1 MQLSKIFIYPLVFF
15 ALILNSAFAQKLIC
29 QFDDPA
35 RSPRERH
42 TDMEW
47 LEATLHFKPE
57 EGKVLGEVTHKFRWI
72 RSGFDTLFLDA
83 PGINIISVLHQGR
96 ALKYYT
102 NNDGVVLKFPVPSE
116 SGRQEQVTLKYEAK
130 PRKGIYFIGWDNPNP
145 KVRRQIWT
153 QGQGT
158 DNRFWLPMYDEMNDK
173 IKTRLRIY
181 FDSAYTVLSNGVLI
195 NKQPQRDGTQLWE
208 YVMEKPHAP
217 YLIMLGIGKYEIRHQ
232 KAASGVPL
240 ALYMYPDRMADFE
253 TTYHKNREIFD
264 FLEQEIGIP
273 YPWPS
278 YAQIPVQE
286 YIYGA
291 MENTTATVFGD
302 FFIVD
307 ERAFHD
313 RNYIA
318 VNAHELA
325 HQWFGDLVTARSARH
340 HWLQESFATYYNWLY
355 EREYFGQDHYDWN
368 RRQAQISAF
377 NESKKNT
384 LPIAHSKA
392 GSTRHYP
399 KGAFVLHMLSGYVG
413 RENYRRAIQRYLQTH
428 AFENVTS
435 DDLLKAFHDELG
447 IGLEWFWDQWI
458 YGGGEPELEV
468 LETID
473 SKEHQLLLT
482 LRQKQQGEGI
492 ARPFKLPLEIDLHY
506 SDGSYETKSY
516 FLDTLEAVLS
526 LPFKKGTKL
535 SFTVVDPGNQILRV
549 LHHEKS
555 VEALQAQVLRGRYML
570 DRYDALTGLRE
581 KTFTGKKE
589 LLKQV
594 YTRETFWAIKGEAL
608 RQLMKEFGK
617 DKDVRA
623 LWLQALTDKDNN
635 LRKEAIVALETSRES
650 DLTAEL
656 LRVTDLKDASY
667 GLLESTLRY
676 LSQEDPEKANSFIA
690 KITPLIYHP
699 SANSLRV
706 TVYEV
711 SAKINPSVSQAF
723 TDSIIHLASP
733 DYEFRTRTA
742 AFQALGRLKHYGDKA
757 LEYALQAY
765 FSPNQRLASAARQYL
780 KEGRKENHFE
790 ENLLLKKAAAFPD
803 FKEKNVLI
811 KELTDPLLERK

>member
-1 MQLSKIFIYPLVFF
+1 MT
-15 ALILNSAFAQKLIC
+15 AFSQKLIC

-47 LEATLHFKPE
+47 LEATLRFKPE
-57 EGKVLGEVTHKFRWI
+57 EGKVLGEVTHTFRWI

-83 PGINIISVLHQGR
+83 PGINIISVLHQGKP
-96 ALKYYT
+96 LKYYT
-102 NNDGVVLKFPVPSE
+102 NNDGVVLKFPIPSE
-116 SGRQEQVTLKYEAK
+116 TGRQEKVTLTYEAK

-145 KVRRQIWT
+145 KIRRQIWT

-158 DNRFWLPMYDEMNDK
+158 DNRYWLPMYDEMNDK

-181 FDSAYTVLSNGVLI
+181 FDSTYSVLSNGVLI
-195 NKQPQRDGTQLWE
+195 SKKPELDGTQLWE

-217 YLIMLGIGKYEIRHQ
+217 YLIMLGIGKYKIRHQ
-232 KAASGVPL
+232 KAASGISL
-240 ALYMYPDRMADFE
+240 SLYMYPERMADFE
-253 TTYHKNREIFD
+253 TTYSQNKEIFD

-368 RRQAQISAF
+368 RRQAQTSAL
-377 NESKKNT
+377 NESKKNA

-399 KGAFVLHMLSGYVG
+399 KGAFVLHMLSSYVG
-413 RENYRRAIQRYLQTH
+413 RDNYRRAIQRYLQTH
-428 AFENVTS
+428 AYENVTS

-447 IGLEWFWDQWI
+447 IGLEWFWDQWV
-458 YGGGEPELEV
+458 YGGGEPELEIQEN
-468 LETID
+468 LD
-473 SKEHQLLLT
+473 LKEQRLLLV
-482 LRQKQQGEGI
+482 LRQKQLGEGI

-506 SDGSYETKSY
+506 SDGSYETRSY
-516 FLDTLEAVLS
+516 FMDTLENVLS
-526 LPFKKGTKL
+526 LPLKRGTKL
-535 SFTVVDPGNQILRV
+535 SFVVVDPGNQIIRE

-555 VEALQAQVLRGRYML
+555 VEALQEQVLRGRYML
-570 DRYDALTGLRE
+570 DRYDGLVALRD
-581 KTFTGKKE
+581 KFFTGKKE
-589 LLKQV
+589 LLKKV
-594 YTRETFWAIKGEAL
+594 YERETFWAVKGEAL
-608 RQLMKEFGK
+608 RQLMKQFGK
-617 DKDVRA
+617 DTELRA
-623 LWLQALTDKDNN
+623 LWLQALIGKDNS
-635 LRKEAIVALETSRES
+635 LRKEALVALEASRETGLS
-650 DLTAEL
+650 EEL
-656 LRVTDLKDASY
+656 LHLTNLKDASY
-667 GLLESTLRY
+667 GLLESALRY
-676 LSQEDPEKANSFIA
+676 LSREAPETAKNFIA
-690 KITPLIYHP
+690 RITPLLFHP
-699 SANSLRV
+699 SASSLRV
-706 TVYEV
+706 AVYEV
-711 SAKINPSVSQAF
+711 SAKINPSESQAF
-723 TDSIIHLASP
+723 TDSLVQMTSA

-742 AFQALGRLKHYGDKA
+742 AFQALASLKHYGEKA
-757 LEYALQAY
+757 LEHALHAY
-765 FSPNQRLASAARQYL
+765 FSPNQRLSSAARQYL
-780 KEGRKENHFE
+780 KAGRKENLFE
-790 ENLLLKKAAAFPD
+790 ENLLLKKASAFPD
-803 FKEKNVLI
+803 FKEKNALI
-811 KELTDPLLERK
+811 KELIGL